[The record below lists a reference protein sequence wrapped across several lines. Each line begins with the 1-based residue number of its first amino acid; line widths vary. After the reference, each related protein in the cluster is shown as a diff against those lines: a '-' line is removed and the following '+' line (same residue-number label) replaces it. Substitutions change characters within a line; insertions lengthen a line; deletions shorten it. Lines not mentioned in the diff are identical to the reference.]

1 MELLLLLLPFSSFT
15 HLTRCRLASPRYGDP
30 VPPGSGARQAG
41 RGPDGS
47 DALRRQH
54 ALVPGHAR
62 APLGEAT
69 WVRGVSTAGGW
80 WSASG
85 ALRRLGEV
93 EASEMGRPWWCD
105 MSVVSATKKHWLNGC
120 TTTP

>member
-15 HLTRCRLASPRYGDP
+15 HLTRSGRLASPRYGDP
-30 VPPGSGARQAG
+30 VPPPGSGPGQPGGDLMGAMLFADSTLSFLATLVLLWARRRSG
-41 RGPDGS
+41 GPVG
-47 DALRRQH
+47 
-54 ALVPGHAR
+54 G
-62 APLGEAT
+62 PLN
-69 WVRGVSTAGGW
+69 R
-80 WSASG
+80 G

-105 MSVVSATKKHWLNGC
+105 MSVVSATKKHWLNGS